1 MRKFLTNRQISI
13 ILYFIIFG
21 YNTRRLPKDIAEN
34 AGTASWLLL
43 LMATVIF
50 ILITYIIT
58 FLQYIH
64 EGKTIVEYSKQLIGK
79 FITYIFLALYLIYY
93 FIALAIS
100 VRGASETFKSN
111 TLNKT
116 PSFFIGLLFYIAIA
130 YALIRGI
137 NAIARICEIYAPI
150 IILGYIFLFFV
161 LATQGRLVNIRPL
174 FVVEDILICF
184 KALPSI
190 VTVFLGMEIL
200 LFIPISRSHN
210 KHILKY
216 TVLMV
221 GFIGVLYIYMVES
234 IISVAGTEL
243 VVRLEAPMLS
253 VLKGVDI
260 YNLEFIRRLD
270 GIYNMLRL
278 ANLFCTFSIFSYG
291 IAVIIKS
298 VLGKI
303 KYNVIA
309 VMIILISIILSQIPR
324 TVLKIDLIL
333 KYNSYLGIAVT
344 VVIPVIL
351 FIITK
356 VKKYDKKTL

>member
-21 YNTRRLPKDIAEN
+21 YNIRRLPKDMAEN

-43 LMATVIF
+43 LMAIIIF
-50 ILITYIIT
+50 ILITYIVT

-64 EGKTIVEYSKQLIGK
+64 EGKTIIEYSKQLIGK
-79 FITYIFLALYLIYY
+79 FITYIFLALYLIYF
-93 FIALAIS
+93 FINLAIS

-111 TLNKT
+111 ILIKT
-116 PSFFIGLLFYIAIA
+116 PSFFISLLFYIAVA
-130 YALIRGI
+130 YALTKGI
-137 NAIARICEIYAPI
+137 NTIARICEIYAPA

-161 LATQGRLVNIRPL
+161 LTTQGRLVNIRPL
-174 FVVEDILICF
+174 FTLEDIMICF
-184 KALPSI
+184 KALPNAAS
-190 VTVFLGMEIL
+190 VFLGMEIL

-210 KHILKY
+210 KNILKY
-216 TVLMV
+216 TVLTV
-221 GFIGVLYIYMVES
+221 GFIGILYIYMVES

-243 VVRLEAPMLS
+243 VIRLEAPMIS

-291 IAVIIKS
+291 LTVIIKS
-298 VLGKI
+298 VFGKI
-303 KYNVIA
+303 NYNIIA
-309 VMIILISIILSQIPR
+309 VIIILISIILSQIPR
-324 TVLKIDLIL
+324 TMLKIDLIL

-344 VVIPVIL
+344 IIIPVIL
-351 FIITK
+351 FTITK